1 MSSFDQQMQLL
12 KNIRFSLYWQCQL
25 AGWSAAS
32 FYWGYSASFSSG
44 FDWRLALFYYASD
57 LLVYIPLTH
66 QYRNLAL
73 KKGWNM
79 LPLKKLVRVLI
90 PAVAIL
96 GLAYLAITIL
106 KSYWMRIW
114 LVPGYEQAFNE
125 YLSGTWLAILM
136 AGIRLMS
143 IWSLAYH
150 MYHYAQREIL
160 IARENARLQVITK
173 DAQLNNLSAQLN
185 PHFFFNSLNN
195 IKSLII
201 ENPASAR
208 RAVDLL
214 ADLLRTSLYKK
225 DAMLIP
231 LKDELSMVKDYLE
244 LEKLRFEER
253 LQQSI
258 EVDEHLGDTLVLRL
272 SIQTLVENA
281 IKHGIDKQKEG
292 GMVKISVVRKGG
304 FIEIRVQNPG
314 SLDEAKSKQGLGLK
328 NLEERVKL
336 QFRENGKFEIAA
348 QDKTVLT
355 TLQIPAT

>member
-1 MSSFDQQMQLL
+1 MQPI
-12 KNIRFSLYWQCQL
+12 KNIRLSLYWKCQL
-25 AGWSAAS
+25 AGWTASS
-32 FYWGYSASFSSG
+32 FYWGYSASFSDG
-44 FDWRLALFYYASD
+44 FNWKLAGIYYLSD

-73 KKGWNM
+73 TKKWTM
-79 LPLKKLVRVLI
+79 LPLKKLVKVLI
-90 PAVAIL
+90 PAVLVMGI
-96 GLAYLAITIL
+96 AYLAVTTL
-106 KSYWMRIW
+106 KSHWLRTW
-114 LVPGYEQAFNE
+114 LVPGYEQPFNE
-125 YLSGTWLAILM
+125 YFSAYWLAVLM

-143 IWSLAYH
+143 IWLLAYH
-150 MYHYAQREIL
+150 MYHYAQREIT

-231 LKDELSMVKDYLE
+231 LKDELNMVKDYLE

-258 EVDEHLGDTLVLRL
+258 EVDEKLGETLVLRL

-281 IKHGIDKQKEG
+281 IKHGIDKQKDG
-292 GMVKISVVRKGG
+292 GLVKITIIRKGEY
-304 FIEIRVQNPG
+304 IEIRVQNPG
-314 SLDEAKSKQGLGLK
+314 RLDEAKSKQGLGLK

-336 QFRENGKFEIAA
+336 QFRENGKFHIAA
-348 QDKTVLT
+348 QDETVLT

>member
-1 MSSFDQQMQLL
+1 MQPL
-12 KNIRFSLYWQCQL
+12 KNMRLSLYWKCQL
-25 AGWSAAS
+25 AGWTAAS
-32 FYWGYSASFSSG
+32 FYWGYTASFSDA
-44 FDWRLALFYYASD
+44 FEWRLAILFFISD
-57 LLVYIPLTH
+57 LLVYIPVTH

-73 KKGWNM
+73 RKKWNM
-79 LPLKKLVRVLI
+79 LPLKGLIKVLI

-96 GLAYLAITIL
+96 GLAYLVVTLL
-106 KSYWMRIW
+106 KSYWLRVTFIPAYGQPFGEYISMYW
-114 LVPGYEQAFNE
+114 LGV
-125 YLSGTWLAILM
+125 LM

-143 IWSLAYH
+143 IWLLAYH
-150 MYHYAQREIL
+150 MYHYAQREIT

-201 ENPASAR
+201 ENPSAAR

-231 LKDELSMVKDYLE
+231 LKDELNMVKDYLE

-258 EVDEHLGDTLVLRL
+258 EVDEQLNDTLVLRL

-281 IKHGIDKQKEG
+281 IKHGIDKQKDG
-292 GMVKISVVRKGG
+292 GLVKITVAKKGEH
-304 FIEIRVQNPG
+304 IEIRVQNPG
-314 SLDEAKSKQGLGLK
+314 KLNRDESKKGLGLK

-348 QDKTVLT
+348 QDETVLT
-355 TLQIPAT
+355 TLQIPAR

>member
-1 MSSFDQQMQLL
+1 MQRL
-12 KNIRFSLYWQCQL
+12 KNIRLSTYWKCQL

-32 FYWGYSASFSSG
+32 FYWGYSASFSSE
-44 FDWRLALFYYASD
+44 FEWSMAVPFFISD
-57 LLVYIPLTH
+57 LLVYIPITH

-73 KKGWNM
+73 RRKWNM
-79 LPLKKLVRVLI
+79 LPLKGLVKVLI
-90 PAVAIL
+90 PAAVIL
-96 GLAYLAITIL
+96 GLAYLAVTIF
-106 KSYWMRIW
+106 KSFWLRAW
-114 LVPGYEQAFNE
+114 LVPLYQETFNE
-125 YLSGTWLAILM
+125 YVSAYWLPMLM

-143 IWSLAYH
+143 IWLLAYH
-150 MYHYAQREIL
+150 MYHYAQREIM

-201 ENPASAR
+201 ENPAAAR

-214 ADLLRTSLYKK
+214 ADLLRTSLYRK

-231 LKDELSMVKDYLE
+231 LKEELNMVKDYLE

-258 EVDEHLGDTLVLRL
+258 EVDDRLGDTLVLRL

-292 GMVKISVVRKGG
+292 GLVKISVVKKGE
-304 FIEIRVQNPG
+304 FIEISVQNPG
-314 SLDEAKSKQGLGLK
+314 KLDEIKSKQGLGLK

-336 QFRENGKFEIAA
+336 QFRENGRFEIAA
-348 QDKTVLT
+348 QDETVLT
-355 TLQIPAT
+355 TLQIPAS

>member
-1 MSSFDQQMQLL
+1 MQSL
-12 KNIRFSLYWQCQL
+12 KNTRLSLYWKCQL
-25 AGWSAAS
+25 AGWTASS
-32 FYWGYSASFSSG
+32 FYWGYTASFSDQ
-44 FDWRLALFYYASD
+44 FNWRLAVIFYISD
-57 LLVYIPLTH
+57 LLVYIPITH
-66 QYRNLAL
+66 QYRNIAL
-73 KKGWNM
+73 RRKWNM
-79 LPLKKLVRVLI
+79 LPLKGLIKVLI
-90 PAVAIL
+90 PAVAVL
-96 GLAYLAITIL
+96 GLAYLVVTLL
-106 KSYWMRIW
+106 KSYWIRVFFMT
-114 LVPGYEQAFNE
+114 GYEQAAGD
-125 YLSGTWLAILM
+125 YISGLWLPVLM

-143 IWSLAYH
+143 IWLLAYH
-150 MYHYAQREIL
+150 MYHYAQREIT

-201 ENPASAR
+201 ENPSAAR

-214 ADLLRTSLYKK
+214 ADLLRTSLYRK

-258 EVDEHLGDTLVLRL
+258 EVEEKLGDTLVLRL

-292 GMVKISVVRKGG
+292 GLVKISVIRKGA
-304 FIEIRVQNPG
+304 FIEISVQNPG
-314 SLDEAKSKQGLGLK
+314 KLDETKTKEGLGLK
-328 NLEERVKL
+328 NLEERVRL
-336 QFRENGKFEIAA
+336 QFREHGRFEIAA
-348 QDKTVLT
+348 QNETVLT
-355 TLQIPAT
+355 TLQIPAS

>member
-1 MSSFDQQMQLL
+1 MQLF
-12 KNIRFSLYWQCQL
+12 KNTRLSLYWKCQL
-25 AGWSAAS
+25 AGWTAAS
-32 FYWGYSASFSSG
+32 FYWGFNASFAPG
-44 FDWRLALFYYASD
+44 FVLWVAVLYFISD

-66 QYRNLAL
+66 LYRNIAL
-73 KKGWNM
+73 RNGWNL
-79 LPLKKLVRVLI
+79 LPLKGLVKVLI

-96 GLAYLAITIL
+96 GLAYMVITIV
-106 KSYWMRIW
+106 KIYWLRIAFME
-114 LVPGYEQAFNE
+114 GYEEDVKDLFAA
-125 YLSGTWLAILM
+125 WWMPVLM
-136 AGIRLMS
+136 AGFRLMS
-143 IWSLAYH
+143 IWLLAYH
-150 MYHYAQREIL
+150 LYHYAQREIM

-201 ENPASAR
+201 ENPVAAR
-208 RAVDLL
+208 RAVDLM
-214 ADLLRTSLYKK
+214 ADLLRNSLYKK
-225 DAMLIP
+225 EDMLIP

-253 LQQSI
+253 LLHSI
-258 EVDEHLGDTLVLRL
+258 EVDDKLGETLVLRL

-292 GMVKISVVRKGG
+292 GIVKITVVKKGE

-314 SLDEAKSKQGLGLK
+314 KLDKNRSKQGLGLK

-336 QFRENGKFEIAA
+336 QFRENGRFEIAA
-348 QDKTVLT
+348 QDETVST
-355 TLQIPAT
+355 TLQIPAS